1 MAELWQ
7 ASGAPVQTGD
17 TSATTAVPVPEPSAL
32 AVQYY
37 RTGIPLWVTGTLLG
51 LAVPALLLWTGFSA
65 RMRRLAS
72 RLARGRW
79 YRTVSLYGILYVLVV
94 ALLELPYGWYV
105 GFVREHGYGLSTQTA
120 GQFLSDGGKAVAM
133 ACLGMALLL
142 WIPYLLIRRSPRRWW
157 LWTGLVTLPLSILLL
172 VIEPVWIAPQFDRF
186 GPMRDKALE
195 ARIVAL
201 AERAGIEGSRVYE
214 VNKSEDTRRMNAYV
228 TGLGATKRIV
238 LWDTLVDRLEPDE
251 VLFVMAH
258 EMAHYVLHHTLL
270 VILLATLLVTLSSY
284 AVHRLAGALIARW
297 GLRFGF
303 DRLDDPASLPLLVLV
318 GSAVSLAVTPAVLAT
333 SRWMEHEADRFAL
346 EITRDN
352 RAGALTFVK
361 LQQDNLDVPW
371 TGLLD
376 HLFRDSHPDL
386 GARIEFANRYRP
398 WATGG
403 RLRYGDRFR

>member
-1 MAELWQ
+1 MWQ
-7 ASGAPVQTGD
+7 ADSAPVQTGD
-17 TSATTAVPVPEPSAL
+17 TSATAAVPVPEPSAL

-37 RTGIPLWVTGTLLG
+37 RTGIPLWVAGTLLG
-51 LAVPALLLWTGFSA
+51 FAVPALLLWTGFSS

-72 RLARGRW
+72 RVARGGW

-105 GFVREHGYGLSTQTA
+105 GFVREHAYGLSTQTA
-120 GQFLSDGGKAVAM
+120 ARFLSDGAKAVAM
-133 ACLGMALLL
+133 TCLGMVLLL
-142 WIPYLLIRRSPRRWW
+142 WVPYLLLRRSPRRWW
-157 LWTGLVTLPLSILLL
+157 LWTGLLALPLSILLL
-172 VIEPVWIAPQFDRF
+172 VIEPVLIAPQFDRF

-214 VNKSEDTRRMNAYV
+214 VNKSEDTRRVNAYV
-228 TGLGATKRIV
+228 AGLGATKRIV
-238 LWDTLVDRLEPDE
+238 LWDTLVDRLQPDE
-251 VLFVMAH
+251 VLFVVAH
-258 EMAHYVLHHTLL
+258 EMAHYVLRHTLL
-270 VILLATLLVTLSSY
+270 VIILATLLVTVSAY
-284 AVHRLAGALIARW
+284 VIHRLAGALIARW
-297 GLRFGF
+297 GAWFGF
-303 DRLDDPASLPLLVLV
+303 DRLDDPASLPLLVLM
-318 GSAVSLAVTPAVLAT
+318 GSAVSLAVTPGVLAT

-346 EITRDN
+346 EVTRDN

-361 LQQDNLDVPW
+361 LQQDNLHLPW

>member
-7 ASGAPVQTGD
+7 AGIAPVQAGD
-17 TSATTAVPVPEPSAL
+17 TSATAAVPVPEPTPL

-37 RTGIPLWVTGTLLG
+37 RTGVPLWVVGTVLG
-51 LAVPALLLWTGFSA
+51 LAIPALLLWTGLSA

-72 RLARGRW
+72 RLTRGRW
-79 YRTVSLYGILYVLVV
+79 YLTLSLYGVIYVLVV

-105 GFVREHGYGLSTQTA
+105 GYVREHAYGLSTQTA
-120 GQFLSDGGKAVAM
+120 AQFLSDGAKAVAM
-133 ACLGMALLL
+133 LCLAIPLGL
-142 WIPYLLIRRSPRRWW
+142 WIPYLLLRRSPRRWW
-157 LWTGLVTLPLSILLL
+157 LWTGVISFPFAILLL
-172 VIEPVWIAPQFDRF
+172 VVEPVWIAPQFDKF

-195 ARIVAL
+195 TRILAL

-214 VNKSEDTRRMNAYV
+214 VNKSEDTKRMNAYV

-258 EMAHYVLHHTLL
+258 EMAHYVLHHA
-270 VILLATLLVTLSSY
+270 VVIILLTTLLVTVSSY
-284 AVHRLAGALIARW
+284 TVYRVAGALIARW
-297 GLRFGF
+297 RARLGF

-318 GSAVSLAVTPAVLAT
+318 GSAVSLALTPAVLAT
-333 SRWMEHEADRFAL
+333 SRWMEREADRFAL

-376 HLFRDSHPDL
+376 HLFRNSHPDL

-398 WATGG
+398 WASGG

>member
-7 ASGAPVQTGD
+7 ASGASVQAGD

-37 RTGIPLWVTGTLLG
+37 RTGVPLWVAGTLLG
-51 LAVPALLLWTGFSA
+51 LAVPALLLWTGLSA

-79 YRTVSLYGILYVLVV
+79 YWTVSLYGVLYVLAV
-94 ALLELPYGWYV
+94 ALLELPFGWYV
-105 GFVREHGYGLSTQTA
+105 GYVREHAYGLSTQTA
-120 GQFLSDGGKAVAM
+120 ARFLSDGAKAVAM
-133 ACLGMALLL
+133 LCLAMPLGL
-142 WIPYLLIRRSPRRWW
+142 WIPYQLLRRSPRRWW
-157 LWTGLVTLPLSILLL
+157 LWTGLISLPFAILLL
-172 VIEPVWIAPQFDRF
+172 VIEPVWIAPQFDQF
-186 GPMRDKALE
+186 GPMRDRALE

-201 AERAGIEGSRVYE
+201 GERAGIEGSRVYE
-214 VNKSEDTRRMNAYV
+214 VEKSEDTKRVNAYV
-228 TGLGATKRIV
+228 TGLAGTKRIV

-258 EMAHYVLHHTLL
+258 EMAHYVLHHTFV
-270 VILLATLLVTLSSY
+270 VILLTTLLVTVSSY
-284 AVHRLAGALIARW
+284 AVYRVAGALIARW
-297 GLRFGF
+297 GARFGF

-318 GSAVSLAVTPAVLAT
+318 GSVVSLALTPAVLAT

-361 LQQDNLDVPW
+361 LQRDNLDVPW

>member
-1 MAELWQ
+1 MWQ
-7 ASGAPVQTGD
+7 ADGAPVQTGD
-17 TSATTAVPVPEPSAL
+17 TAATTAVPVPEPSAL

-37 RTGIPLWVTGTLLG
+37 RTGIPLWVAGTLLG
-51 LAVPALLLWTGFSA
+51 FAVPALLLWTGLSA

-72 RLARGRW
+72 RLARDRW
-79 YRTVSLYGILYVLVV
+79 YRTVSLYGVLYVLVV

-105 GFVREHGYGLSTQTA
+105 GFVREHAYGLSTQTA
-120 GQFLSDGGKAVAM
+120 GQFLSDGSKAVAM
-133 ACLGMALLL
+133 ACLGMVLLL
-142 WIPYLLIRRSPRRWW
+142 WIPYLLLRRSPRRWW
-157 LWTGLVTLPLSILLL
+157 LWTGLLTLPLSILLL
-172 VIEPVWIAPQFDRF
+172 VIEPVWIAPRFDRF

-214 VNKSEDTRRMNAYV
+214 VNKSEDTRRVNAYV

-238 LWDTLVDRLEPDE
+238 LWDTLVDRLHPDE

-258 EMAHYVLHHTLL
+258 EMAHYVLRHTLL
-270 VILLATLLVTLSSY
+270 VIILATLLVTASAY
-284 AVHRLAGALIARW
+284 VVHRLAGALIARW
-297 GLRFGF
+297 GGRFGF

-318 GSAVSLAVTPAVLAT
+318 GSAVSLAATPAVLAT
-333 SRWMEHEADRFAL
+333 SRWMEREADRFAL